1 MSPYRD
7 NNKLYTLIKNLSIE
21 SRHAKLKSMKTLAE
35 NRKAYFDYDVLEKF
49 EAGMVLTGQEVKS
62 IKSGRINLAG
72 SYVVI
77 KNEEAFLL
85 NADIPP
91 YQPKN
96 VSPNYDSTRLRK
108 LLLNKSEIRYLI
120 GKSQE
125 KHLTLLPLK
134 VYTKKGKIKLEF
146 ALAKGRQ
153 KASKKELL
161 KERDVKR
168 EIEIELKS
176 RG

>member
-1 MSPYRD
+1 
-7 NNKLYTLIKNLSIE
+7 
-21 SRHAKLKSMKTLAE
+21 
-35 NRKAYFDYDVLEKF
+35 
-49 EAGMVLTGQEVKS
+49 MVLTGQEVKS
-62 IKSGRINLAG
+62 IKSGRVNLAG

-96 VSPNYDSTRLRK
+96 APPNYDSARLRK

-125 KHLTLLPLK
+125 KHLTLLPLR

-146 ALAKGRQ
+146 GLAKGRQ

-161 KERDVKR
+161 KKRDIKR
-168 EIEIELKS
+168 EIEIELKA
-176 RG
+176 GGFTPAP